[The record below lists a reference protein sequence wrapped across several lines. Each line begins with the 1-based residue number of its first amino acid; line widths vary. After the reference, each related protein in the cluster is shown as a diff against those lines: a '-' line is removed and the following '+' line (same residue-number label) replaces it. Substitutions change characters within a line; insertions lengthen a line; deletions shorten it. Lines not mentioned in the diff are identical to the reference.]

1 MTRTASVACCSGHF
15 YRSKPPGDG
24 CSTPGSG
31 HSRSPCPGVRRR
43 NSDDCVWYKASTLGS
58 AAKQRNR
65 KSALPTPHGHHG
77 CRTTTA
83 ALQIADHYC
92 VTLRVALEASGTVA
106 SGGQRPSMSGASKQ
120 CNGPGEHKSGRRIPP
135 AKQQCRGAG
144 YHSAMPMEQRPVGCP
159 LAT

>member
-1 MTRTASVACCSGHF
+1 MPLGKKSNCGKRLNWVIG
-15 YRSKPPGDG
+15 G
-24 CSTPGSG
+24 CSSDEKFDRLASG
-31 HSRSPCPGVRRR
+31 GNFVLGRAMAGAFSHSLQRLQ
-43 NSDDCVWYKASTLGS
+43 TS
-58 AAKQRNR
+58 APPK
-65 KSALPTPHGHHG
+65 PHGHLRHSL
-77 CRTTTA
+77 TTA